1 MKKLLFIA
9 LLFAACRSNSH
20 DGLYFKHIV
29 GPYAIDDDTVEIQ
42 GKRIIDHVG
51 FQRIRQG
58 KLLPKEFKTQELFD
72 LHPRFERDYVIFKT
86 DKYYKIN

>member
-1 MKKLLFIA
+1 MKKLIFIA
-9 LLFAACRSNSH
+9 LLLAACKPDNH

-29 GPYAIDDDTVEIQ
+29 GPYAIDDDTVQIQ
-42 GKRIIDHVG
+42 GPQIIDHVG
-51 FQRIRQG
+51 FQRIHDG

-72 LHPRFERDYVIFKT
+72 VHPRFEKNYLIFKT